1 MGYFNDNSEQEAP
14 SQMVM
19 PPMVVTLTGREE
31 AMYLQYQDVFRR
43 MGYEIEAFGGG
54 SYTVR
59 AVPLA
64 LYGSRPDDLLHETLE
79 EMMEE
84 KMSGTP
90 QAILSRIA
98 TMSCKASVKGNT
110 IMSRKEAE
118 VLIDRLLRLDNP
130 YHCPHGR
137 PTMVVLSK
145 RDMDRKFKRI
155 V

>member
-1 MGYFNDNSEQEAP
+1 
-14 SQMVM
+14 
-19 PPMVVTLTGREE
+19 
-31 AMYLQYQDVFRR
+31 

-90 QAILSRIA
+90 RAILSRIA

-110 IMSRKEAE
+110 IMSRTEAE
-118 VLIDRLLRLDNP
+118 VLIERLLQLDNP

-137 PTMVVLSK
+137 PTIVALSK